1 MPIPVSLPLARAAPR
16 MQNRRMA
23 LELTASCL
31 KDSVGLLR
39 HYKQL
44 AERAMAQA
52 SDADLTTALDP
63 ESNSIAII
71 VKHLAG
77 NMVSR
82 WTDLLTTDGEKPT
95 RNRDAEFESPPHS
108 RAELMALW
116 DAGWKVCFDSLAS
129 LSEEDLSRTIRIR
142 GEAHSVLQA
151 IHRKVAH
158 DAYHIG
164 QIVFIA
170 KHLASSRW
178 TSLTVPR
185 GKSAEFNA
193 RVAAGKVSQR

>member
-1 MPIPVSLPLARAAPR
+1 
-16 MQNRRMA
+16 MA

-31 KDSVGLLR
+31 KDSISLL
-39 HYKQL
+39 HYYKEL
-44 AERAMAQA
+44 GERAMAQA
-52 SDADLTTALDP
+52 SDADLTAALDP

-82 WTDLLTTDGEKPT
+82 WSDFLTTDGEKAT
-95 RNRDAEFESPPHS
+95 RDRDGEFERPPRT
-108 RAELMALW
+108 RAEVLALW
-116 DAGWKVCFDSLAS
+116 DAGWKVCFDSLAT
-129 LSEEDLSRTIRIR
+129 LTDDDLSRTIHIR

-170 KHLASSRW
+170 KHLASTRW

-193 RVAAGKVSQR
+193 RVAAGEISQR

>member
-1 MPIPVSLPLARAAPR
+1 
-16 MQNRRMA
+16 MQNRPMA
-23 LELTASCL
+23 LEVTSSCL
-31 KDSVGLLR
+31 KDSISLLR
-39 HYKQL
+39 HYKKLGEQ
-44 AERAMAQA
+44 AMSQV
-52 SDADLTTALDP
+52 SDIDLTAALDP
-63 ESNSIAII
+63 DSNSIAII

-82 WTDLLTTDGEKPT
+82 WTDFLTSDGEKPT
-95 RNRDAEFESPPHS
+95 RNRDAEFEAPPQT
-108 RAELMALW
+108 RAELMDLW
-116 DAGWKVCFDSLAS
+116 DTGWKVCFDSLAS
-129 LSEEDLSRTIRIR
+129 LTEDDLSRSVRIR

>member
-1 MPIPVSLPLARAAPR
+1 
-16 MQNRRMA
+16 MA
-23 LELTASCL
+23 LELTSSCL
-31 KDSVGLLR
+31 LDSISLLR
-39 HYKQL
+39 YYKLLGEQ
-44 AERAMAQA
+44 AMAQA
-52 SDADLTTALDP
+52 SDADLTATLDP

-82 WTDLLTTDGEKPT
+82 WTDFLTTDGEKPT
-95 RNRDAEFESPPHS
+95 RHRDGEFEAPPQT
-108 RAELMALW
+108 RADLMALW

-129 LSEEDLSRTIRIR
+129 LTEADLSRTIRIR

-164 QIVFIA
+164 QIVFLA
-170 KHLASSRW
+170 KHLASNRW

-193 RVAAGKVSQR
+193 RVAAGEVSQR

>member
-1 MPIPVSLPLARAAPR
+1 MPNPPGPPLARKAPR
-16 MQNRRMA
+16 MQNLGMA
-23 LELTASCL
+23 LELTTSCL
-31 KDSVGLLR
+31 KDSISLL
-39 HYKQL
+39 HYYKRLGEQ
-44 AERAMAQA
+44 AMAQA
-52 SDADLTTALDP
+52 SDADLTAALDA

-82 WTDLLTTDGEKPT
+82 WSDFLTTDGEKPS
-95 RNRDAEFESPPHS
+95 RDRDAEFERAPQT
-108 RAELMALW
+108 RAEVIALW
-116 DAGWKVCFDSLAS
+116 DTGWKVCLDSLAS
-129 LSEEDLSRTIRIR
+129 LTNEDLSRTIHIR

-164 QIVFIA
+164 QIVFLA
-170 KHLASSRW
+170 KHFASERW
-178 TSLTVPR
+178 TSLTIPR
-185 GKSAEFNA
+185 GKSAEFNT